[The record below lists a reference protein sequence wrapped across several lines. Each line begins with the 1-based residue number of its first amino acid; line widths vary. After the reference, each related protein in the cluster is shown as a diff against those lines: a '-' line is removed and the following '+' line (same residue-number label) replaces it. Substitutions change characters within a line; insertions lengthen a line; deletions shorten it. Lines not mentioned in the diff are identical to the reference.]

1 MAKRGLSSMDLV
13 KMDYIEVF
21 AVNLALILAAVLVL
35 WLISI
40 RLKDVS
46 IIDMA
51 FSMILFSVALM
62 SYWLA
67 EGTPARQNLVLS
79 LVFVWAARMTYH
91 LVKRNWGHGEDVRYS
106 KMRSWVKDDRAFVWL
121 SLKKIF
127 LLQGIMLWLVALP
140 IQVAQIS
147 DQPATLSWVAWF
159 GAAIAL
165 SGLIYETVADVQLT
179 AFRFDP
185 EKKGT
190 VLNTGLWRYS
200 RHPNYFGE
208 LSFWWGIFIIA
219 CEHPIGWFTI
229 IGPFLYSYFI
239 VNVTGQRTLDK
250 KLSREKPDYAAY
262 MKSTNGMIPM
272 PPRKSS

>member
-1 MAKRGLSSMDLV
+1 MVLL
-13 KMDYIEVF
+13 EVL
-21 AVNLALILAAVLVL
+21 AVNFALILVAVLAL

-40 RLKDVS
+40 PLKDVS

-67 EGTPARQNLVLS
+67 DGTPARQNLVLS
-79 LVFVWAARMTYH
+79 LVFAWAARMTYH
-91 LVKRNWGHGEDVRYS
+91 LVRRNWGHGEDVRYS
-106 KMRSWVKDDRAFVWL
+106 KMRGWVKDDRAFVWL
-121 SLKKIF
+121 SLKKVF
-127 LLQGIMLWLVALP
+127 LLQGIMFWLVGLP
-140 IQVAQIS
+140 IMFAQTF
-147 DQPATLSWVAWF
+147 DQPATLSWIAWL
-159 GAAIAL
+159 GAVIAL
-165 SGLIYETVADVQLT
+165 AGLIYETVADAQLT
-179 AFRFDP
+179 AFRADP

-219 CEHPIGWFTI
+219 CENPLGWLTI

-250 KLSREKPDYAAY
+250 KMAREKPAYEVY